1 MLRIELFRRKY
12 INDQIN
18 EVVYKVVDNQNH
30 TTFLVI
36 EFGENKIANFKNEL
50 IAEHLETEQF
60 PTWQELDNCIKDI
73 RRSGVVFI

>member
-12 INDQIN
+12 TNDKIN
-18 EVVYKVVDNQNH
+18 EVVYKIVDNKDY

-36 EFGENKIANFKNEL
+36 EFGENKITNFKNEL
-50 IAEHLETEQF
+50 ICENLETAQF
-60 PTWQELDNCIKDI
+60 PTWQELDNLIKDI